1 MLMENS
7 NWQRMSTWVT
17 YSVNNVMVNW
27 NLTFL
32 IGDELTVEFVLDPD
46 HARTTQTFKVGEPED
61 NTQDKDDPATNTFTK
76 YLLLKKTSVSHFQ
89 EWKLI

>member
-1 MLMENS
+1 ML
-7 NWQRMSTWVT
+7 
-17 YSVNNVMVNW
+17 
-27 NLTFL
+27 
-32 IGDELTVEFVLDPD
+32 PD
-46 HARTTQTFKVGEPED
+46 HAEITDTFKVGEPKD